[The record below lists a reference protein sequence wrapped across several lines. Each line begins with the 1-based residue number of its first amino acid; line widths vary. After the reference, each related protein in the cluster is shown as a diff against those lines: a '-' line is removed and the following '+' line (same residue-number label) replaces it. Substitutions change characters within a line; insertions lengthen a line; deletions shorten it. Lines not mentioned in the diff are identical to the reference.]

1 MKQETGNN
9 TTAPNKDV
17 SIQVNLGGHSFSASD
32 LPASILEGSDDV
44 MFVIDT
50 HKATLVPR
58 CAFEEALSA
67 QYLAVVGLA
76 CDESETTVCS
86 EMQADTIAVMAIARN
101 ALRDILAA
109 LGTRAKFTSPLLDE
123 RHNSGCNIAV
133 CVTDGVAYFRVFN
146 DNALRLAEAVQVKS
160 ADDVLFYALQFAKA
174 TGLNADTPIYI
185 KGAAQY
191 GKLLK
196 HYFKHVLCE

>member
-32 LPASILEGSDDV
+32 LSADLLQGDDNAG
-44 MFVIDT
+44 FVINT
-50 HKATLVPR
+50 HKVTLVPR
-58 CAFEEALSA
+58 CDFEEALST
-67 QYLAVVGLA
+67 QYLAAVGLA

-86 EMQADTIAVMAIARN
+86 EMQADTIAVMAIDRN
-101 ALRDILAA
+101 ALNAILAA
-109 LGTRAKFTSPLLDE
+109 LGTRAKFTSPLLAEQHD
-123 RHNSGCNIAV
+123 SGCNIAIR
-133 CVTDGVAYFRVFN
+133 VTEGVAYFRIF
-146 DNALRLAEAVQVKS
+146 DSALRLAEAVSVKS

-174 TGLNADTPIYI
+174 TGLNTDTPIYI
-185 KGAAQY
+185 KGASHY

-196 HYFKHVLCE
+196 HYFKHVVCE